1 MIILKRNAMLVYPY
15 DFVESA
21 TEEDSLSCRKDQN
34 HFKSGMM
41 RHLFGKVTLRVTT
54 GKHERNTFSVPSA

>member
-1 MIILKRNAMLVYPY
+1 MLVYPY

-34 HFKSGMM
+34 HFKICQKK
-41 RHLFGKVTLRVTT
+41 RPRTFGRFVLVRKSQI
-54 GKHERNTFSVPSA
+54 FSIKQI